1 MIHQLIFYPSND
13 RYLIGEIYKF
23 RSKAGDSMTQYIQ
36 QLKDDQSTLQGIL
49 ENRRGDL
56 DENGDLVG
64 APTSDATVNFS
75 MQSMHEA
82 YISTLEDA
90 LSIVS
95 MLIEYSENR
104 AEAR

>member
-56 DENGDLVG
+56 DENGRIFLNG
-64 APTSDATVNFS
+64 LGFRSGTVPAD
-75 MQSMHEA
+75 H
-82 YISTLEDA
+82 
-90 LSIVS
+90 
-95 MLIEYSENR
+95 
-104 AEAR
+104 